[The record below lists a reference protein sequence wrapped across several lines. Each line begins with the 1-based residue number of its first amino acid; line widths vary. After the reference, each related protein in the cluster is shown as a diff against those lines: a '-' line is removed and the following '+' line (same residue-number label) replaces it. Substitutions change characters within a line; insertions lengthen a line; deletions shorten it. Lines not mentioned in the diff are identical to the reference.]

1 MDPLPRCAHCG
12 EVIGA
17 YEPTIVV
24 ELDGII
30 HETSWA
36 AQPKLV
42 GLPTGNYH
50 LACHRALQA
59 AARRAMNG

>member
-17 YEPTIVV
+17 YEPAIVL
-24 ELDGII
+24 ELDGI

-36 AQPKLV
+36 AQAELL

-50 LACHRALQA
+50 LVCHEALQA
-59 AARRAMNG
+59 ARPAMDG